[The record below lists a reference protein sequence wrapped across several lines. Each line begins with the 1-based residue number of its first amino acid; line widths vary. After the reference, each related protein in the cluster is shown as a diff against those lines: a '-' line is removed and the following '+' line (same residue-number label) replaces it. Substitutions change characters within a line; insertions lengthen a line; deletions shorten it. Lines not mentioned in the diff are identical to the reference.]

1 MIIHFLVKVHFL
13 LTEKFQIYL
22 YNKDGSGIVGHAL
35 GKCVYPSYNFG
46 LRPPEIVSTPPS
58 TRHTKWGRGL
68 VRLYQNLGFGPCQ
81 NLNTR
86 SFLKI
91 NVKDTWK
98 LVKNTE
104 KTKKTRRKWSP
115 LQEFSQLPICL
126 FWRRLHNLLQSD
138 FADYSADGLE
148 SRYILVVWK
157 SPKNCQKYQNK
168 LESSATKC
176 CIL

>member
-1 MIIHFLVKVHFL
+1 MRLSL
-13 LTEKFQIYL
+13 LQL
-22 YNKDGSGIVGHAL
+22 
-35 GKCVYPSYNFG
+35 
-46 LRPPEIVSTPPS
+46 
-58 TRHTKWGRGL
+58 
-68 VRLYQNLGFGPCQ
+68 
-81 NLNTR
+81 
-86 SFLKI
+86 
-91 NVKDTWK
+91 
-98 LVKNTE
+98 
-104 KTKKTRRKWSP
+104 WSP
-115 LQEFSQLPICL
+115 SSRNRVHPAFHSSHKMRAWLGSTLSNLVLGLHKTSTLGVFKNQRKGHLKTGKKYWKDQKNQEKMVATEEFSQLPICL